1 MEETQDFCVN
11 CTIYGWAQ
19 LSDRSKLLRCA
30 KCKFISY
37 CSKECQQE
45 HWVKVHRHHCK
56 YMSGQKKLPLTR
68 HDTATCSGCLQQT
81 MIGLEGM
88 SQVDNPCLGC
98 SWVLNVSPHVVKI
111 SPDSIHSCFTVTDP
125 GAVHSVPLPF
135 KLGEMSGIFL
145 TKAEH
150 TASILNRLLRKLK
163 LIKHPALIID
173 PVASNNMEKLVSMMR
188 HYIWNNYINS
198 IPNSLESTT
207 SHSIK
212 SVVGVMYEV
221 TQSISETLLKARF
234 RDQTLFRP
242 WDTFKLFLNILLMQ
256 FKNFAFKDA
265 TRIGLPEMSQYLPNL
280 LVTSGRR
287 C

>member
-81 MIGLEGM
+81 MIGLEEM

-111 SPDSIHSCFTVTDP
+111 SADSIHSCFTVTDP

-173 PVASNNMEKLVSMMR
+173 PVASNNMVKLVTMMR
-188 HYIWNNYINS
+188 QFVWNHYINS
-198 IPNSLESTT
+198 IQL
-207 SHSIK
+207 
-212 SVVGVMYEV
+212 
-221 TQSISETLLKARF
+221 
-234 RDQTLFRP
+234 
-242 WDTFKLFLNILLMQ
+242 
-256 FKNFAFKDA
+256 
-265 TRIGLPEMSQYLPNL
+265 SQ
-280 LVTSGRR
+280 
-287 C
+287 